1 MVTAAKVV
9 SLPIWTAVA
18 CKQVSLPL
26 CVCGGSVGGLVM
38 QCAARASR
46 QRSHSPA
53 RVTLLCPSPPSGCHR
68 YKVGPEGARCQSVSV
83 SRTRRPSLGVINL
96 AACKR
101 PVTTRP
107 HAHTHPPLTHVPG
120 GGGDGYKQGL
130 QVALCKLLA
139 LGMRKKNKETGFTF
153 LVFPRCGWTEGW
165 RRDWRDRPPRCRSR
179 RARSVTVHSA
189 PLLFMIDVA
198 PASRARLTSTLAGR
212 GGRVAADHR
221 NRGRRFCRQ

>member
-68 YKVGPEGARCQSVSV
+68 YKVGPEGARCQSDSV

-107 HAHTHPPLTHVPG
+107 HAHTHPPALTHVPG
-120 GGGDGYKQGL
+120 GGGGWIQASR
-130 QVALCKLLA
+130 ALCKLCTWNEEE
-139 LGMRKKNKETGFTF
+139 KQ
-153 LVFPRCGWTEGW
+153 
-165 RRDWRDRPPRCRSR
+165 
-179 RARSVTVHSA
+179 
-189 PLLFMIDVA
+189 
-198 PASRARLTSTLAGR
+198 
-212 GGRVAADHR
+212 R
-221 NRGRRFCRQ
+221 NRIHLPGFPALRLDRGMEEGQEAPTAALPIEEGEVGYRSLCSAAFHG

>member
-1 MVTAAKVV
+1 MV
-9 SLPIWTAVA
+9 SLCSARPVRRGRGPTR
-18 CKQVSLPL
+18 PL
-26 CVCGGSVGGLVM
+26 GSRC
-38 QCAARASR
+38 CAPLA
-46 QRSHSPA
+46 
-53 RVTLLCPSPPSGCHR
+53 SGCHR
-68 YKVGPEGARCQSVSV
+68 YKVVPEGARCQSDSV